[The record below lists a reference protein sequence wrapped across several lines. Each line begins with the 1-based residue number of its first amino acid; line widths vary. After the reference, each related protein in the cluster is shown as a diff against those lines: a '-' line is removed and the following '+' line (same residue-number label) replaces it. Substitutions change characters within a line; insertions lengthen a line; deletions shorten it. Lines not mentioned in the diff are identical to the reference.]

1 MTLADKFAD
10 SKTVFANV
18 LELLFCAR
26 CLQNMEA
33 TMFKSLQFFIFLR
46 FFNSAEVA
54 LGGGRERGLGRGRS
68 NCYIDGKCEGGGRCS
83 GFKTFEDVKFP
94 ILIFDLIN
102 TQCSACRFYN

>member
-33 TMFKSLQFFIFLR
+33 TMFKSLQFFIFFEIFQLCGGCDGR
-46 FFNSAEVA
+46 RWGGD
-54 LGGGRERGLGRGRS
+54 LGGGGQIVTLTGSVKE
-68 NCYIDGKCEGGGRCS
+68 EGAARAL
-83 GFKTFEDVKFP
+83 KLLKM
-94 ILIFDLIN
+94 
-102 TQCSACRFYN
+102 

>member
-33 TMFKSLQFFIFLR
+33 TIFKSLQFFIFFR

-54 LGGGRERGLGRGRS
+54 LGGGGQIVTLTGSVKE
-68 NCYIDGKCEGGGRCS
+68 EGAARAL
-83 GFKTFEDVKFP
+83 KLLKM
-94 ILIFDLIN
+94 
-102 TQCSACRFYN
+102 

>member
-1 MTLADKFAD
+1 MTLDDKFAD
-10 SKTVFANV
+10 SKTVSAHV

-54 LGGGRERGLGRGRS
+54 LGGGRERTW
-68 NCYIDGKCEGGGRCS
+68 E
-83 GFKTFEDVKFP
+83 EEVK
-94 ILIFDLIN
+94 LLH
-102 TQCSACRFYN
+102 